1 MVSKTESF
9 IQYMV
14 ACLVI
19 VLAIGMWIMLIWM
32 LFLPATL
39 SFVKKESRC
48 NYSWAYLC
56 QKTDVK

>member
-32 LFLPATL
+32 LFLSATL

-56 QKTDVK
+56 